1 MSGSDSFDGGGDGRG
16 GGSGVGTDVPRVP
29 VGAGAWGASSEEALA
44 LTATEPA
51 GPETALDSLAPL
63 DALDAELLHEPDAW
77 RKLVGAED
85 ASGADQ
91 RSGQGLGQGGADGK
105 GKGKGEDQGQS
116 QGTGTGKSA
125 EPAREQRPRSATEKA
140 SGAANSRTAQ
150 RRSGVDPVKVLMHHH
165 RELCER
171 AVDPLEIA
179 AGLEAHGL
187 TDRTAARYRHKDVF
201 SLAEEMYAR
210 MPRDGE
216 PAAPAVATPAPTSG
230 VRGAWA
236 GLALLPGAVC
246 ALALLALNVTTGTP
260 HLAVAFVGA
269 LAIAAALR
277 TTLRHGPLR
286 TGTRRPAPTTRLW
299 VWSLL
304 LYAAFGDG
312 LLDAALAGGPD
323 GAWAP
328 AAAPLLALAV
338 AVAPATWCARLFAAG
353 ARRRLAASR
362 GLAEFTSSVRPL
374 LLGCVLLF
382 ALALTALLGAAGA
395 LLDQGGLAGQNG
407 QSGQGVDYAG
417 ACALGVLLLLARLL
431 SAHGR
436 TYAPAVVLGA
446 AAGAEVLA
454 VATVFA
460 ARLPGCAVLGT
471 PVESAVDAV
480 GVGVVPGTACA
491 VAALALLVHAT
502 RTLTRA
508 SVHASTDSR
517 TGAP

>member
-1 MSGSDSFDGGGDGRG
+1 MSDSYDEVRGGRG
-16 GGSGVGTDVPRVP
+16 GGSGVGADVPRVP
-29 VGAGAWGASSEEALA
+29 VGAGAWGTNSEEALT
-44 LTATEPA
+44 LTVTEPA
-51 GPETALDSLAPL
+51 GPEAAADAPDPL
-63 DALDAELLHEPDAW
+63 GALDADLLHESGAW
-77 RKLVGAED
+77 RKEAGAERGRPSRGAARTGRTDDKPGAAHPEKD
-85 ASGADQ
+85 AA
-91 RSGQGLGQGGADGK
+91 A
-105 GKGKGEDQGQS
+105 
-116 QGTGTGKSA
+116 
-125 EPAREQRPRSATEKA
+125 A
-140 SGAANSRTAQ
+140 SLTANSRTTK
-150 RRSGVDPVKVLMHHH
+150 RRSGVDPVKVLMHRH

-187 TDRTAARYRHKDVF
+187 TDRAAARYRHKDVF

-216 PAAPAVATPAPTSG
+216 PGAPTAVTPDPTTG

-246 ALALLALNVTTGTP
+246 ALAVLALNVTTGTV
-260 HLAVAFVGA
+260 HLAVALTGA
-269 LAIAAALR
+269 LAVAAALR

-286 TGTRRPAPTTRLW
+286 AGARPPAPATRLW
-299 VWSLL
+299 VWALL
-304 LYAAFGDG
+304 LYAVFGDG
-312 LLDAALAGGPD
+312 LLNAALAGGPD
-323 GAWAP
+323 EAWAP
-328 AAAPLLALAV
+328 ATAPLLALAV
-338 AVAPATWCARLFAAG
+338 AVAPATWCARLFSTG
-353 ARRRLAASR
+353 ARRRLATSR

-382 ALALTALLGAAGA
+382 AVALAVLLGVAGA
-395 LLDQGGLAGQNG
+395 LIGPSGR
-407 QSGQGVDYAG
+407 SGQGVDHAG

-436 TYAPAVVLGA
+436 THAPTVVLGA
-446 AAGAEVLA
+446 AAGAEILA

-460 ARLPGCAVLGT
+460 ARLPGCAFLGT

-480 GVGVVPGTACA
+480 GASVVPGTVCA

-508 SVHASTDSR
+508 SAHASTDSR
-517 TGAP
+517 ASAP

>member
-1 MSGSDSFDGGGDGRG
+1 MSESHEESRGGRG
-16 GGSGVGTDVPRVP
+16 GGSGVGADVPRVP
-29 VGAGAWGASSEEALA
+29 VGAGAWGTSSEEALT
-44 LTATEPA
+44 LTVTEPA
-51 GPETALDSLAPL
+51 GPEAVADALDPL
-63 DALDAELLHEPDAW
+63 DALGADLLHESGAW
-77 RKLVGAED
+77 RKTADAEQ
-85 ASGADQ
+85 A
-91 RSGQGLGQGGADGK
+91 R
-105 GKGKGEDQGQS
+105 
-116 QGTGTGKSA
+116 
-125 EPAREQRPRSATEKA
+125 PARTARPGRTDDGPGPAHSEKA
-140 SGAANSRTAQ
+140 AGTASRTADSRTAK
-150 RRSGVDPVKVLMHHH
+150 RRSGVDPVKVLMHRH
-165 RELCER
+165 RDLCER

-216 PAAPAVATPAPTSG
+216 SGAPAAVTPDPITG

-246 ALALLALNVTTGTP
+246 ALAVVALNVTSGTV
-260 HLAVAFVGA
+260 HLAVALTGA
-269 LAIAAALR
+269 LAVAAALR

-286 TGTRRPAPTTRLW
+286 TGVRPSAPATRLW
-299 VWSLL
+299 VWALL
-304 LYAAFGDG
+304 LYAVFGDG
-312 LLDAALAGGPD
+312 LLNAALAGGPD

-328 AAAPLLALAV
+328 ATAPLLALAF
-338 AVAPATWCARLFAAG
+338 AVAPATWCAGFFATG

-382 ALALTALLGAAGA
+382 VVALSVLLGAAGA
-395 LLDQGGLAGQNG
+395 LIDQGGA
-407 QSGQGVDYAG
+407 GVDYAG
-417 ACALGVLLLLARLL
+417 TGALGILLLLARLL

-436 TYAPAVVLGA
+436 THAPTVVLGV
-446 AAGAEVLA
+446 AAGAEVVA

-460 ARLPGCAVLGT
+460 ARLPGCALLGT

-480 GVGVVPGTACA
+480 GASVVPGTVCA

-508 SVHASTDSR
+508 SAHASTDSR
-517 TGAP
+517 ASAP